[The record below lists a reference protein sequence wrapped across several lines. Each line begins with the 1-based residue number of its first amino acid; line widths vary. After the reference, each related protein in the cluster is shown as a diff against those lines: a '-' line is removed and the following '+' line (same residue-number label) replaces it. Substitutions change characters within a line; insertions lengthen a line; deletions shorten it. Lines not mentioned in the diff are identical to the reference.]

1 MGLEGRVSRPG
12 ASVGQQEGNVDILP
26 SSPRGRGHRLRSSTP
41 LFAEANWAWVMPSPN
56 DLPPSTLDGGYG
68 GIQRVILN
76 RHDKHVN
83 IVYGDGHA
91 APVKLRELYTQEW
104 HPGCKMIRGLTIPKL
119 PKH

>member
-1 MGLEGRVSRPG
+1 
-12 ASVGQQEGNVDILP
+12 
-26 SSPRGRGHRLRSSTP
+26 
-41 LFAEANWAWVMPSPN
+41 LFVEANWAWVMPSPQ
-56 DLPPSTLDGGYG
+56 DLPPATLDGGYG

-104 HPGCKMIRGLTIPKL
+104 YPKCKMMRGLTIPKL
-119 PKH
+119 PKY